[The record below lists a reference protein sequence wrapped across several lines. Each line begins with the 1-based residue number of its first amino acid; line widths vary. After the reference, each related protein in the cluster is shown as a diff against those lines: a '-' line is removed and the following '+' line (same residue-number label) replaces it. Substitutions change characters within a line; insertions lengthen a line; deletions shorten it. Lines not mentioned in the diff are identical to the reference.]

1 MIIQIKTAQFYNFL
15 SFQIKILYFWQI
27 VKINKFKMKKIIV
40 CVAMAVAIVSC
51 NKTTEAK
58 DFKTAYIDT
67 NKLLEESTEAKDLK
81 AKYEDIAGEKDSRIK
96 VEVDK
101 LEAEKN
107 AFQANAQKNGQA
119 WAQQKYGELQQRE
132 QQLQYAQQAV
142 IQQLQGQ
149 HGAEMDS
156 LVTKY
161 KKVFKQY
168 GKDKG
173 YDYVFGTGEAATVL
187 YAKDQY
193 DVTKEIIKLVN
204 NKYKSEGKKEE
215 KPADKKGEAKK

>member
-1 MIIQIKTAQFYNFL
+1 
-15 SFQIKILYFWQI
+15 
-27 VKINKFKMKKIIV
+27 MKKIIV

-51 NKTTEAK
+51 NKTTDAK

-161 KKVFKQY
+161 KKVFKEY

-193 DVTKEIIKLVN
+193 DITKEIIKLVN
-204 NKYKSEGKKEE
+204 DKYKSEGKKEE
-215 KPADKKGEAKK
+215 KPADKKEKAKK

>member
-1 MIIQIKTAQFYNFL
+1 
-15 SFQIKILYFWQI
+15 
-27 VKINKFKMKKIIV
+27 MKKIIV

-51 NKTTEAK
+51 NKTTDAK

-81 AKYEDIAGEKDSRIK
+81 AKYEDIASEKDSRIK

-132 QQLQYAQQAV
+132 QQIQYAQQAV

-161 KKVFKQY
+161 KKIFKDY

-193 DVTKEIIKLVN
+193 DITKEIIKLVN
-204 NKYKSEGKKEE
+204 DKYKSEGKKEE
-215 KPADKKGEAKK
+215 KPADKKEEAKK

>member
-1 MIIQIKTAQFYNFL
+1 
-15 SFQIKILYFWQI
+15 
-27 VKINKFKMKKIIV
+27 MKKVLVGI
-40 CVAMAVAIVSC
+40 AMLVAIVSC

-67 NKLLEESTEAKDLK
+67 NKLLEESTEAKDIK
-81 AKYEDIAGEKDSRIK
+81 AKYEAIAEEKGARLK

-132 QQLQYAQQAV
+132 QQLQYTQQGLAQQ
-142 IQQLQGQ
+142 IQGQ

-156 LVTKY
+156 VVVKY
-161 KKVFKQY
+161 KKIFKNY

-187 YAKDQY
+187 FAKDQY
-193 DVTKEIIKLVN
+193 DVTKDLIKIVN
-204 NKYKSEGKKEE
+204 DKYKTEAKKEE
-215 KPADKKGEAKK
+215 KPAVKK

>member
-1 MIIQIKTAQFYNFL
+1 
-15 SFQIKILYFWQI
+15 
-27 VKINKFKMKKIIV
+27 MKKIIV
-40 CVAMAVAIVSC
+40 CVAMAMAIVSC
-51 NKTTEAK
+51 NKTTDAK

-67 NKLLEESTEAKDLK
+67 DKLLEESTEAKDIK
-81 AKYEDIAGEKDSRIK
+81 AKYEEIAGEKDSRIK

-132 QQLQYAQQAV
+132 QQIQYTQQAV
-142 IQQLQGQ
+142 LQQLQGQ

-161 KKVFKQY
+161 KKIFKDY

-193 DVTKEIIKLVN
+193 DITKEIIKLVN
-204 NKYKSEGKKEE
+204 DKYNSEAKKEE
-215 KPADKKGEAKK
+215 KTSDKKPEAKK